1 MTSSIT
7 KRLKQITGALALML
21 SAPYAFA
28 AAPSN
33 LDLATTLG
41 SLVLVIGVILL
52 LAWLLKRMQVP
63 ALGQQKGL
71 RIVSQLPVGTKERIA
86 VVQVG
91 EEQFLVGIT
100 SQSIQIL
107 AKLEKPLKE
116 EELATNAFASQFS
129 QLIKKNDKGNP
140 IRLLF
145 STLVLLVG
153 VLFSL
158 FSFAEAEESPLPA
171 NLAEGSS
178 VTVQAMQSDTG
189 SSRSMSVGN
198 GAGIPAFTMTTNPD
212 GSEDYSVTLQIL
224 ALMTMLG
231 FLPAMV
237 ILMTSFTRIVV
248 VMSILRQAMGL
259 QQTPSNQVII
269 GIALFLTFFVMSPVL
284 NEIND
289 TAIQPYL
296 NEQVTA
302 REAFDAAQVPMK
314 AFMLKQTRIKDLE
327 TFVNMSGEQVTN
339 PEDVSMAVLIPAFI
353 TSELKTAFQI
363 GFMLFL
369 PFLIIDLVVASV
381 LMAMGMMMLSP
392 MIVSLPFKLMLF
404 VLVDGWNLILSTLAG
419 SFAL

>member
-1 MTSSIT
+1 MIKDNSIRRLFTSLI
-7 KRLKQITGALALML
+7 LLVGML
-21 SAPYAFA
+21 LSSLSFA
-28 AAPSN
+28 QAEEPTLPSN
-33 LDLATTLG
+33 LAAGD
-41 SLVLVIGVILL
+41 
-52 LAWLLKRMQVP
+52 
-63 ALGQQKGL
+63 
-71 RIVSQLPVGTKERIA
+71 
-86 VVQVG
+86 
-91 EEQFLVGIT
+91 
-100 SQSIQIL
+100 
-107 AKLEKPLKE
+107 
-116 EELATNAFASQFS
+116 
-129 QLIKKNDKGNP
+129 
-140 IRLLF
+140 
-145 STLVLLVG
+145 
-153 VLFSL
+153 
-158 FSFAEAEESPLPA
+158 
-171 NLAEGSS
+171 S
-178 VTVQAMQSDTG
+178 VTVQAMQSDKG
-189 SSRSMSVGN
+189 ASRSMSVSN
-198 GAGIPAFTMTTNPD
+198 GSGIPAFTMTTNPD

-284 NEIND
+284 NEINEQ
-289 TAIQPYL
+289 AVEPYL

-302 REAFDAAQVPMK
+302 RQAFDAAQAPMK

-327 TFVNMSGEQVTN
+327 TFVNMSGEQVSN